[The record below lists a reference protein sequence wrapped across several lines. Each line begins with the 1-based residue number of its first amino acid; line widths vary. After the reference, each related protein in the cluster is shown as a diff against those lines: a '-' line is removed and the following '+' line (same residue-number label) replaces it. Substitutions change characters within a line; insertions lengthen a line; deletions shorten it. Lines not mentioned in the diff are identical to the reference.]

1 MLIMWWFD
9 GKRDDAEDENPHVSG
24 GKSWEVRVEELEDK
38 VRALEAVVYA
48 P

>member
-48 P
+48 T